1 MANSAPRSKLK
12 MYVSRFE
19 VYRVNLEPA
28 KGSEM
33 NKLRPCVVVS
43 PNELNRLATVI
54 VAPLTSRGFEFPSRV
69 PCTFGGKQGSI
80 LLDHLRAVD
89 KMRLGEALGSLD
101 VESQQEVCETLQEM
115 FAY

>member
-1 MANSAPRSKLK
+1 VHVN
-12 MYVSRFE
+12 RFE
-19 VYRVNLEPA
+19 VYRVNLEPS

-33 NKLRPCVVVS
+33 NKMRPCVVLS
-43 PNELNRLATVI
+43 PDELNRLATVI

-69 PCTFGGKQGSI
+69 PCTFRGKRALI

-89 KMRLGEALGSLD
+89 KVRLGDLLGVIDL
-101 VESQQEVCETLQEM
+101 ESQQEVCETLQEM

>member
-1 MANSAPRSKLK
+1 MQVN
-12 MYVSRFE
+12 RFE

-28 KGSEM
+28 KGREM

-43 PNELNRLATVI
+43 PDELNRLATVI
-54 VAPLTSRGFEFPSRV
+54 VAPLTSRGFDLPSRV
-69 PCTFGGKQGSI
+69 PCTFAGKRGLI

-89 KMRLGEALGSLD
+89 EMRLSERLGTLS
-101 VESQQEVCETLQEM
+101 VESQQEVCEVLQEM

>member
-1 MANSAPRSKLK
+1 MQ
-12 MYVSRFE
+12 VSRFE

-43 PNELNRLATVI
+43 PDELNHLATVI
-54 VAPLTSRGFEFPSRV
+54 VAPLTSRGFDLPTRV
-69 PCTFGGKQGSI
+69 PCTFAGKRGLI

-89 KMRLGEALGSLD
+89 KMRLMQPLGTLD
-101 VESQQEVCETLQEM
+101 AESQ
-115 FAY
+115 

>member
-1 MANSAPRSKLK
+1 MHVN
-12 MYVSRFE
+12 RFE

-43 PNELNRLATVI
+43 PDELNRLATVI

-69 PCTFGGKQGSI
+69 PCTFQDKQGLI

-89 KMRLGEALGSLD
+89 KMRLGDLLGSIE
-101 VESQQEVCETLQEM
+101 VESQREVCETLQEM

>member
-1 MANSAPRSKLK
+1 

-33 NKLRPCVVVS
+33 NKLRPCVIVS
-43 PNELNRLATVI
+43 PDELNRFATVI
-54 VAPLTSRGFEFPSRV
+54 VAPLTSKGFELPSRV
-69 PCTFGGKQGSI
+69 PCTFGNRSGLI

-89 KMRLGEALGSLD
+89 KIRLGDLLGSID
-101 VESQQEVCETLQEM
+101 VDSQQEVCETLQEM

>member
-1 MANSAPRSKLK
+1 MQ
-12 MYVSRFE
+12 VSRFE

-43 PNELNRLATVI
+43 PDELNRLATVI
-54 VAPLTSRGFEFPSRV
+54 VAPLTSRGFDLPSRV
-69 PCTFGGKQGSI
+69 PCTFAGKKGLV

-89 KMRLGEALGSLD
+89 KMRLTDLLGTLD

>member
-1 MANSAPRSKLK
+1 MQVN
-12 MYVSRFE
+12 RFE

-43 PNELNRLATVI
+43 PAELNRLATVI
-54 VAPLTSRGFEFPSRV
+54 VAPLTGHGFDFPSRV
-69 PCTFGGKQGSI
+69 PCIFAGKKGLI

-89 KMRLGEALGSLD
+89 KMRLVDLLGTLE
-101 VESQQEVCETLQEM
+101 VESQREVCEVLQEM

>member
-1 MANSAPRSKLK
+1 MQVN
-12 MYVSRFE
+12 RFE

-33 NKLRPCVVVS
+33 NKHRPCVVVS
-43 PNELNRLATVI
+43 PDELNFLATVL
-54 VAPLTSRGFEFPSRV
+54 VAPLTSRGFNLPSRV
-69 PCTFGGKQGSI
+69 PCRFGGKQGLI

-89 KMRLGEALGSLD
+89 KLRLAELLGTLEPD
-101 VESQQEVCETLQEM
+101 TQRDVCETLQEM